1 MSYVI
6 VEGVK
11 LAYRDEGHGP
21 VVVFVHG
28 TPSSSAEFAGVFA
41 RLRTSFRCVAID
53 HLGFGES
60 DKPAA
65 ADYSIG
71 AHRARL
77 QAVLARLGVGD
88 YHLVAHD
95 FGGPIAL
102 PLAAEHP
109 ERLLSLTLIN
119 TWCWPLEETE
129 PALRWQRPL
138 LRSAFMRFLY
148 RHLNFSA
155 RVLVK
160 AAWGTY
166 RPLTRAQHARYQDAF
181 QTAAEREGTVAFL
194 QALVDGHESA
204 SWSTDRIAQ
213 LATVPVLLL
222 WGSGDRLVTTKTL
235 QRWRDMFPGARVVAL
250 GGVGHFVADEAPE
263 LVADALLRFW
273 REASAAAAEAS

>member
-1 MSYVI
+1 MKHVM
-6 VEGVK
+6 VDGLE
-11 LAYRDEGHGP
+11 LAYRDEGRGP

-60 DKPAA
+60 AKPAA

-77 QAVLARLGVGD
+77 RAMLSHLGIGD
-88 YHLVAHD
+88 YHLVVHD

-129 PALRWQRPL
+129 QALRWQRPL
-138 LRSAFMRFLY
+138 LRSAFMKLLY
-148 RHLNFSA
+148 RRWNFSA

-160 AAWGTY
+160 AAWGRY
-166 RPLTRAQHARYQDAF
+166 RPLTPAQHSRYQQAF
-181 QTAAEREGTVAFL
+181 KTAAEREGTIAFL
-194 QALVDGHESA
+194 EALVDRHEPA
-204 SWSTDRIAQ
+204 W
-213 LATVPVLLL
+213 LANWHAPLAGVPVLLL
-222 WGSGDRLVTTKTL
+222 WGSGDRIVTTRTL
-235 QRWRDMFPGARVVAL
+235 RRWRDMFPEARVTAL
-250 GGVGHFVADEAPE
+250 DCVGHFVADEAPE

-273 REASAAAAEAS
+273 TDASATAAEAS